1 MKSMPRSRLIGLS
14 SGVRLVLD
22 TNTALSGLLWGG
34 PPGRLIAA
42 AEAAKVELIGSVAL
56 LTELRN
62 VLTRK
67 KFAQPLARRGVSH
80 AEIFEYY
87 LALVSI
93 AVPAL
98 IMPAIPRDPA
108 DDMVL
113 ATALGGQVDMIV
125 SGDAHL
131 PNLKS
136 FQGITIVTATTAV
149 GHLDRGV

>member
-1 MKSMPRSRLIGLS
+1 MPRSRLIGLS

-67 KFAQPLARRGVSH
+67 KFAQPLARRGVSP
-80 AEIFEYY
+80 AEIFEY
-87 LALVSI
+87 LAFI
-93 AVPAL
+93 
-98 IMPAIPRDPA
+98 R
-108 DDMVL
+108 VL
-113 ATALGGQVDMIV
+113 MIKTD
-125 SGDAHL
+125 SRISARL
-131 PNLKS
+131 FSL
-136 FQGITIVTATTAV
+136 TT
-149 GHLDRGV
+149 G